1 MTGLSYVNPFR
12 EFFLLSCITVYLPWL
27 LACRCHLIVL
37 LVGLAMKHYI
47 TIASNNT
54 ALVHGTHQL
63 CHYICHAHASPPPHC
78 KDLSNKKLICNCW
91 LIHDLPHSSTEADD
105 EISFDEGE
113 LITNIDQIDEG
124 WWRGRRDLDGS
135 YGLFPSNYVELC
147 SPEEL
152 QKFKVRIYCCL

>member
-12 EFFLLSCITVYLPWL
+12 EFFFTFLYNSLPT
-27 LACRCHLIVL
+27 LA
-37 LVGLAMKHYI
+37 VGLPLTFNCATCRQCHETLHNHSIQNTVQQHCSGACMGRTSYAI
-47 TIASNNT
+47 TFATCI
-54 ALVHGTHQL
+54 
-63 CHYICHAHASPPPHC
+63 PPHC
-78 KDLSNKKLICNCW
+78 KDLSNKKLI
-91 LIHDLPHSSTEADD
+91 HDLPHSSTEVDD

-147 SPEEL
+147 SPEKL
-152 QKFKVRIYCCL
+152 QKLKVCIYCCL